1 LFFTSEEQFQF
12 YIFVRFL
19 KKKLMFGNKVLKGVF
34 LVGLGATSYGMLATF
49 VKLAY
54 ADTSS
59 QGLHYTPAE
68 VITAQ
73 FSIGIFIILGINAF
87 QKFKIKGGVKKASS
101 LDIKKLM
108 LLGTSTGLTSIFY
121 YLAVKYIPVS
131 IGIVLLMQTVWMGVV
146 LEMFLEK
153 KLPSRI
159 KIVAVSI
166 VLLGTAL
173 ATNLFNDT
181 IELDWKGIVLG
192 LLAAASF
199 TTTMYA
205 ANKIA
210 TSISSAQ
217 RSLYMLLGGGIIV
230 LLFALLTQ
238 HTPFNYDIF
247 YKWGILIALF
257 GTVIPPILL
266 NAGFPLTGI
275 GLGSI
280 VSALE
285 LPVSVLMAFIIL
297 NETVNFWQWIGVLLI
312 IIAVIVMNIR
322 FKKRLF

>member
-1 LFFTSEEQFQF
+1 M
-12 YIFVRFL
+12 I
-19 KKKLMFGNKVLKGVF
+19 GNKMLKGVF

-87 QKFKIKGGVKKASS
+87 QKFKIEGGVKKASS

-230 LLFALLTQ
+230 LLFAFLTQ

-297 NETVNFWQWIGVLLI
+297 NETVNFWQWIGILLI
-312 IIAVIVMNIR
+312 IIAVIIMNIMV
-322 FKKRLF
+322 KKRIM

>member
-1 LFFTSEEQFQF
+1 
-12 YIFVRFL
+12 
-19 KKKLMFGNKVLKGVF
+19 MFGNKVLKGVF

-54 ADTSS
+54 SDTSS

-73 FSIGIFIILGINAF
+73 FVIGILVILGINVF
-87 QKFKIKGGVKKASS
+87 QRNKKGDKVVKASS

-108 LLGTSTGLTSIFY
+108 LVGTSTGLTSIFY

-146 LEMFLEK
+146 LEMFLDQK
-153 KLPSRI
+153 KPSNV
-159 KIVAVSI
+159 KIISVFV
-166 VLLGTAL
+166 VLIGTVL
-173 ATNLFNDT
+173 ATNLISADF
-181 IELDWKGIVLG
+181 ELDWRGIVLG

-199 TTTMYA
+199 TTTMFA
-205 ANKIA
+205 ANKVA
-210 TSISSAQ
+210 TTISSAQ
-217 RSLYMLLGGGIIV
+217 RSLYMLLGGAVVV
-230 LLFALLTQ
+230 LIFALLTQ

-257 GTVIPPILL
+257 GTVIPPMLL

-285 LPVSVLMAFIIL
+285 LPVSVMMAFVLL
-297 NETVNFWQWIGVLLI
+297 NENVVLHQWIGIVLI
-312 IIAVIVMNIR
+312 ILAIVMMNIS
-322 FKKRLF
+322 FKKKKAN

>member
-1 LFFTSEEQFQF
+1 
-12 YIFVRFL
+12 
-19 KKKLMFGNKVLKGVF
+19 MFGNKVLKGVF

-54 ADTSS
+54 ADISS

-73 FSIGIFIILGINAF
+73 FSIGILVILGINAF
-87 QKFKIKGGVKKASS
+87 QKRRKGNAVVNATS

-108 LLGTSTGLTSIFY
+108 LVGTSTGLTSIFY

-146 LEMFLEK
+146 LEMLLDK
-153 KLPSRI
+153 KKPSNI
-159 KIVAVSI
+159 KIIAVFL
-166 VLLGTAL
+166 VLIGTAL
-173 ATNLFNDT
+173 ATNLFSAT
-181 IELDWKGIVLG
+181 FELDWRGIVLG

-199 TTTMYA
+199 TTTMFA
-205 ANKIA
+205 ANKVA
-210 TSISSAQ
+210 TSISAAQ
-217 RSLYMLLGGGIIV
+217 RSLYMLLGGAFVVFI
-230 LLFALLTQ
+230 FALLTQ
-238 HTPFNYDIF
+238 HTPFNFDIF

-257 GTVIPPILL
+257 GTVIPPMLL

-285 LPVSVLMAFIIL
+285 LPVSVMMAYVLL
-297 NETVNFWQWIGVLLI
+297 NESVIFNQWIGIVLILL
-312 IIAVIVMNIR
+312 AIVMMNIS
-322 FKKRLF
+322 FKKK

>member
-1 LFFTSEEQFQF
+1 
-12 YIFVRFL
+12 
-19 KKKLMFGNKVLKGVF
+19 MFGNKVLKGVF

-54 ADTSS
+54 ADVSS

-73 FSIGIFIILGINAF
+73 FVIGILVILGITLF
-87 QKFKIKGGVKKASS
+87 QKNRKDNTVVKPSA
-101 LDIKKLM
+101 LDIKKL
-108 LLGTSTGLTSIFY
+108 LILGTSTGLTSIFY

-146 LEMFLEK
+146 LEMVLDK
-153 KLPSRI
+153 KRPSNI
-159 KIVAVSI
+159 KIVSVFV
-166 VLLGTAL
+166 VLFGTAL
-173 ATNLFNDT
+173 ATKLFSGNF
-181 IELDWKGIVLG
+181 ELDWRGIVLG

-205 ANKIA
+205 ANKVA
-210 TSISSAQ
+210 TSVSSAE
-217 RSLYMLLGGGIIV
+217 RSLYMLLGGAVVV
-230 LLFALLTQ
+230 LFFALFTQ
-238 HTPFNYDIF
+238 HTPFNVDIF
-247 YKWGILIALF
+247 YKWGIVIALF
-257 GTVIPPILL
+257 GTIIPPMLL

-285 LPVSVLMAFIIL
+285 LPVSVMMAFVL
-297 NETVNFWQWIGVLLI
+297 LHETVVFSQWIGIVLI
-312 IIAVIVMNIR
+312 ILAIVLMNINWQ
-322 FKKRLF
+322 KKPKS

>member
-1 LFFTSEEQFQF
+1 MFT
-12 YIFVRFL
+12 
-19 KKKLMFGNKVLKGVF
+19 NKVLKGVF

-59 QGLHYTPAE
+59 TGLHYTPAE

-73 FSIGIFIILGINAF
+73 FVIGIIALLGINWY
-87 QKFKIKGGVKKASS
+87 QKTKKGNAVVKASPM
-101 LDIKKLM
+101 DIKKL
-108 LLGTSTGLTSIFY
+108 LILGTSTGLTSIFY

-131 IGIVLLMQTVWMGVV
+131 IGIVLLMQTVWMGVI
-146 LEMFLEK
+146 LEMILDK
-153 KLPSRI
+153 KIPSKV
-159 KIVAVSI
+159 KIFSVLI
-166 VLLGTAL
+166 VLFGTGL
-173 ATNLFNDT
+173 ATNLFFNKID
-181 IELDWKGIVLG
+181 LDWRGIVLG

-205 ANKIA
+205 ANKTA
-210 TSISSAQ
+210 LTISSAQ
-217 RSLYMLLGGGIIV
+217 RSLYMLLGGAMVVFI
-230 LLFALLTQ
+230 FALLTQ
-238 HTPFNYDIF
+238 QTPFNFDIF

-280 VSALE
+280 VSAME
-285 LPVSVLMAFIIL
+285 LPVSVMMAYVIL
-297 NETVNFWQWIGVLLI
+297 GETVVLSQWIGILLI
-312 IIAVIVMNIR
+312 ILAIVFMNIK
-322 FKKRLF
+322 FKSKILN

>member
-1 LFFTSEEQFQF
+1 
-12 YIFVRFL
+12 
-19 KKKLMFGNKVLKGVF
+19 MFGNKVLKGVF

-54 ADTSS
+54 SDVSS
-59 QGLHYTPAE
+59 NGLHYTPAE

-73 FSIGIFIILGINAF
+73 FAIGIFIILVINAF
-87 QKFKIKGGVKKASS
+87 QRNRKGNTVVKASS

-108 LLGTSTGLTSIFY
+108 LVGTSTGLTSIFY

-146 LEMFLEK
+146 LEMLLDK
-153 KLPSRI
+153 KKPSNI
-159 KIVAVSI
+159 KIIAVFI
-166 VLLGTAL
+166 VLIGTAL
-173 ATNLFNDT
+173 ATNLFSAAF
-181 IELDWKGIVLG
+181 ELDWRGIVLG

-199 TTTMYA
+199 TTTMFA
-205 ANKIA
+205 ANKVA
-210 TSISSAQ
+210 TSISAAQ
-217 RSLYMLLGGGIIV
+217 RSLYMLLGGAFVVFI
-230 LLFALLTQ
+230 FALLTQ

-257 GTVIPPILL
+257 GTVIPPMLL

-285 LPVSVLMAFIIL
+285 LPVSVMMAYVLL
-297 NETVNFWQWIGVLLI
+297 NESVVFNQWIGIVLI
-312 IIAVIVMNIR
+312 ILAIVMMNIS
-322 FKKRLF
+322 FKKKKAN